1 MIIFVKLMLL
11 SNLFYKNI
19 FKLLIIFALMMSV
32 SVFPQSAYAQESL
45 VSSIIVEGNE
55 RIEKRTIINIAD
67 IYDGKNYSQAQINSA
82 LQRLKAS
89 SYFKNVNI
97 TLANGIL
104 KINVNENPTIN
115 SINFEGN
122 TSLTD
127 DNLLELISS
136 KTRQT
141 LLISK
146 TEKDADQ
153 IASAYADK
161 GLISARIIPKII
173 ELSDNRVDL
182 IYEIK
187 EGRITEIEKITFVG
201 NRKFSDTRLRG
212 IIATKQAGL
221 FRRLFQSDTYI
232 EDRLEYDKDVLR
244 DFYVN
249 RGFIDFEV
257 STSVE
262 LTRNKDAF
270 LINYSLLEGQK
281 YNFGKI
287 TFDNKNV
294 SLDLNDL
301 NDLNKISKNS
311 RYDQRKISK
320 LIQEIEIYLSKL
332 GINFIE
338 PQPIITRDNVN
349 QLMNIEIK
357 FIETNKIFVERIEV
371 EGNSTTIDE
380 VIRLKFDFV
389 EGDPFDKRKVQ
400 EAIDRIR
407 GLGFFSSVATST
419 REGSSSEKIIIEVKL
434 TEKPTGSL
442 GIGAGYNSSDGS
454 VFTFNINE
462 RNFLGKG
469 QTLDFSISS
478 SEIEKQ
484 LNLGIEDPSFLG
496 RNLLAG
502 ISFGQKSTTPAL
514 TPLKNDNVFF
524 APKFGFPLSRDSHL
538 TATYR
543 YDQDKVKLTSASVVT
558 SPLIKSDV
566 GNKNKSAIILA
577 YRLDKTN
584 SVVMPTAG
592 FKFDIKQE
600 INGIGGDVSY
610 QKSSLDFKT
619 YSTFIRDDIILSSNL
634 SSGVI
639 IGDDADISNRFF
651 LGGDKLKGFRNQGI
665 GPVDNSYT
673 GSDSNGDPLGG
684 KFFTTINLESSFPIG
699 IPEEY
704 GIFGG
709 VFVNA
714 GSLWGL
720 DNTESGKIDDSRNI
734 RAAAGLSIFWESA
747 IGPLRF
753 NFSRPLKKETYDV
766 IENFRFTV
774 DTRF

>member
-1 MIIFVKLMLL
+1 M
-11 SNLFYKNI
+11 
-19 FKLLIIFALMMSV
+19 
-32 SVFPQSAYAQESL
+32 
-45 VSSIIVEGNE
+45 
-55 RIEKRTIINIAD
+55 
-67 IYDGKNYSQAQINSA
+67 
-82 LQRLKAS
+82 
-89 SYFKNVNI
+89 
-97 TLANGIL
+97 
-104 KINVNENPTIN
+104 
-115 SINFEGN
+115 
-122 TSLTD
+122 
-127 DNLLELISS
+127 
-136 KTRQT
+136 
-141 LLISK
+141 
-146 TEKDADQ
+146 
-153 IASAYADK
+153 
-161 GLISARIIPKII
+161 
-173 ELSDNRVDL
+173 
-182 IYEIK
+182 
-187 EGRITEIEKITFVG
+187 
-201 NRKFSDTRLRG
+201 
-212 IIATKQAGL
+212 
-221 FRRLFQSDTYI
+221 
-232 EDRLEYDKDVLR
+232 
-244 DFYVN
+244 
-249 RGFIDFEV
+249 
-257 STSVE
+257 E

-287 TFDNKNV
+287 IFGKVNV

-301 NDLNKISKNS
+301 NNLNKITENS
-311 RYDQRKISK
+311 PYDQRKITK

-407 GLGFFSSVATST
+407 GLGFFSSVKTST
-419 REGSSSEKIIIEVKL
+419 REGSSAEKIIIEVKL

-454 VFTFNINE
+454 IFTFNINE

-469 QTLDFSISS
+469 QTLDFAISS
-478 SEIEKQ
+478 SQIEKE
-484 LNLGIEDPSFLG
+484 LSLGLEDPSFLG

-502 ISFGQKSTTPAL
+502 ISLGQKTTTPAL
-514 TPLKNDNVFF
+514 IPLKSDNVFF
-524 APKFGFPLSRDSHL
+524 APKVGFPLSRNSTL

-543 YDQDKVKLTSASVVT
+543 YDEDKVKLTSLNGVA
-558 SPLIKSDV
+558 SPLIEADIGDKKKS
-566 GNKNKSAIILA
+566 SIILA

-584 SVVMPTAG
+584 SVITPTAG

-610 QKSSLDFKT
+610 QKSALDFKT
-619 YSTFIRDDIILSSNL
+619 YSTFLRDDIILSSNI
-634 SSGVI
+634 SSGMI
-639 IGDDADISNRFF
+639 IGDDADITNRFF

-665 GPVDNSYT
+665 GPFDTLYQ
-673 GSDSNGDPLGG
+673 DPLGG
-684 KFFTTINLESSFPIG
+684 KFFTSVNLEGSFPIG
-699 IPEEY
+699 VPEEY

-709 VFVNA
+709 VFFNA

-720 DNTESGKIDDSRNI
+720 DNTVSGRIDDSANI
-734 RAAAGLSIFWESA
+734 RAATGVSIFWDTV

-753 NFSRPLKKETYDV
+753 NFSRPIKKETYDV

>member
-45 VSSIIVEGNE
+45 VSSIVVEGNE

-67 IYDGKNYSQAQINSA
+67 IYDGKNYSPAQINSA

-104 KINVNENPTIN
+104 KINVDENPTIN

-153 IASAYADK
+153 IASAYADT
-161 GLISARIIPKII
+161 GRISARIIPKII

-244 DFYVN
+244 DFYIN

-287 TFDNKNV
+287 TFDKENV
-294 SLDLNDL
+294 SFDLNDL
-301 NDLNKISKNS
+301 NDLNQISENS
-311 RYDQRKISK
+311 HYDQRKITK

-332 GINFIE
+332 GISFIE
-338 PQPIITRDNVN
+338 PQPIITRDNIN

-371 EGNSTTIDE
+371 EGNSTTLDE

-400 EAIDRIR
+400 EALDRIR
-407 GLGFFSSVATST
+407 GLGFFSSVETST

-442 GIGAGYNSSDGS
+442 GIGAGYNSSDGT

-469 QTLDFSISS
+469 QTLDFAISS
-478 SEIEKQ
+478 SKIEKE
-484 LNLGIEDPSFLG
+484 LILGLEDPSFLG

-502 ISFGQKSTTPAL
+502 ISLGQKTTTPAL
-514 TPLKNDNVFF
+514 TPLKSETVFF
-524 APKFGFPLSRDSHL
+524 APKFGFPLSRDSAL
-538 TATYR
+538 TATYS
-543 YDQDKVKLTSASVVT
+543 YNEEKVILTSASGLL
-558 SPLIKSDV
+558 SPLIEADTGDK
-566 GNKNKSAIILA
+566 KKSAIILD

-584 SVVMPTAG
+584 SVVTPTAG
-592 FKFDIKQE
+592 FKFDISQE

-610 QKSSLDFKT
+610 QKSGLDFKT
-619 YSTFIRDDIILSSNL
+619 YSTFLRDDIVLSSSL
-634 SSGVI
+634 SSGMI
-639 IGDDADISNRFF
+639 IGDDANISNRFF
-651 LGGDKLKGFRNQGI
+651 LGGDRLKGFRNQGI
-665 GPVDNSYT
+665 GPFDKIYN
-673 GSDSNGDPLGG
+673 DPLGG
-684 KFFTTINLESSFPIG
+684 KFFTSVNLEASFPIG
-699 IPEEY
+699 VPEEY

-709 VFVNA
+709 VFFNA

-720 DNTESGKIDDSRNI
+720 DNTDSGRIDDSSNI
-734 RAAAGLSIFWESA
+734 RAAAGVSFFWDTV

-753 NFSRPLKKETYDV
+753 NFSRPIKKETYDV

>member
-45 VSSIIVEGNE
+45 VSSIVVEGNE

-67 IYDGKNYSQAQINSA
+67 IYDGKNYSRAQINSA

-122 TSLTD
+122 RSLTD

-153 IASAYADK
+153 IASAYADT
-161 GLISARIIPKII
+161 GRISARIIPKII

-244 DFYVN
+244 DFYIN
-249 RGFIDFEV
+249 RGFIDFDV

-281 YNFGKI
+281 YDFGKI
-287 TFDNKNV
+287 TFDKKNI

-301 NDLNKISKNS
+301 NDLNKISENS
-311 RYDQRKISK
+311 SFDQRKITK
-320 LIQEIEIYLSKL
+320 LMLGIEIYLSKL
-332 GINFIE
+332 GINFVE
-338 PQPIITRDNVN
+338 PQPIITRDDINK
-349 QLMNIEIK
+349 LMNIEIK
-357 FIETNKIFVERIEV
+357 FIETDKIFVERIEV

-400 EAIDRIR
+400 EAVDRIR
-407 GLGFFSSVATST
+407 GLGFFSSVETST

-442 GIGAGYNSSDGS
+442 GIGAGYNSSDGT

-469 QTLDFSISS
+469 QTLDFAISS
-478 SEIEKQ
+478 SQIEKE
-484 LNLGIEDPSFLG
+484 LILGLEDPSFLG

-502 ISFGQKSTTPAL
+502 ISLGQKTTTPAL
-514 TPLKNDNVFF
+514 TPLKSEKVFL
-524 APKFGFPLSRDSHL
+524 APKIGFPLSGDSTL
-538 TATYR
+538 TATYK
-543 YDQDKVKLTSASVVT
+543 YDDDKVKLTSASGVV
-558 SPLIKSDV
+558 SPLIAADIGDK
-566 GNKNKSAIILA
+566 KKSAIILA

-584 SVVMPTAG
+584 SVVSPTSG
-592 FKFDIKQE
+592 FKFDIMQE

-610 QKSSLDFKT
+610 QKSKLDFKT
-619 YSTFIRDDIILSSNL
+619 YSTFLRDDIILSSNL
-634 SSGVI
+634 SSGII

-665 GPVDNSYT
+665 GPFDKTYLA
-673 GSDSNGDPLGG
+673 PLGG
-684 KFFTTINLESSFPIG
+684 KFFTSVNLEGSFPIG
-699 IPEEY
+699 VPEEY
-704 GIFGG
+704 SIFGG
-709 VFVNA
+709 VFFNA

-720 DNTESGKIDDSRNI
+720 ENTDSGRIDDSSNI
-734 RAAAGLSIFWESA
+734 RAAAGVSIFWDTL

>member
-1 MIIFVKLMLL
+1 
-11 SNLFYKNI
+11 
-19 FKLLIIFALMMSV
+19 MMSI

-45 VSSIIVEGNE
+45 VSSIVVEGNE

-67 IYDGKNYSQAQINSA
+67 IYDGKNYSPAQINSA

-104 KINVNENPTIN
+104 KINVDENPTIN

-153 IASAYADK
+153 IASAYADT
-161 GLISARIIPKII
+161 GRISARIIPKII

-244 DFYVN
+244 DFYIN
-249 RGFIDFEV
+249 RGFIDFEL

-301 NDLNKISKNS
+301 NDLNKISENS
-311 RYDQRKISK
+311 SYDQRKITK
-320 LIQEIEIYLSKL
+320 LMLEIEIYLSKL
-332 GINFIE
+332 GINFVE
-338 PQPIITRDNVN
+338 PQPIITRDNIN

-357 FIETNKIFVERIEV
+357 FIETDKIFVERIEV

-400 EAIDRIR
+400 EAVDRIR
-407 GLGFFSSVATST
+407 GLGFFSSVETNT
-419 REGSSSEKIIIEVKL
+419 RKGSSSEKIIIEVRL

-442 GIGAGYNSSDGS
+442 GIGAGYNSSDGT

-469 QTLDFSISS
+469 QTLDFGISS
-478 SEIEKQ
+478 SQIEKE
-484 LNLGIEDPSFLG
+484 LSLGLEDPSFLG

-502 ISFGQKSTTPAL
+502 ISLGQNSTTPAL
-514 TPLKNDNVFF
+514 TPIKREKVFF
-524 APKFGFPLSRDSHL
+524 APKVGFPLSGDSAL

-543 YDQDKVKLTSASVVT
+543 YDDDKVKLTSASGVV
-558 SPLIKSDV
+558 SPLIEADIGDK
-566 GNKNKSAIILA
+566 KKSAIILA

-584 SVVMPTAG
+584 SVVSPTSG
-592 FKFDIKQE
+592 FKFDIMQE
-600 INGIGGDVSY
+600 INGIGGDISY
-610 QKSSLDFKT
+610 QKFELDFKN
-619 YSTFIRDDIILSSNL
+619 YSTFLRDDIILSSNL
-634 SSGVI
+634 SSGII
-639 IGDDADISNRFF
+639 IGDDADISSRFF

-665 GPVDNSYT
+665 GPFDKTYL
-673 GSDSNGDPLGG
+673 DPLGG
-684 KFFTTINLESSFPIG
+684 KFFTSVNLEGSFPIG
-699 IPEEY
+699 VPEEY

-709 VFVNA
+709 FFFNA

-720 DNTESGKIDDSRNI
+720 DNTDSGRIDDSSNI
-734 RAAAGLSIFWESA
+734 RAAAGVSIFWDTL

>member
-19 FKLLIIFALMMSV
+19 FKLLIIFILMMSV

-45 VSSIIVEGNE
+45 VSSIVVEGNE

-67 IYDGKNYSQAQINSA
+67 IYDGKNYSPAQINSA

-104 KINVNENPTIN
+104 KINVDENPTIN

-153 IASAYADK
+153 IASAYADT
-161 GLISARIIPKII
+161 GRISARIIPKII

-221 FRRLFQSDTYI
+221 FRFIFQSDTYI
-232 EDRLEYDKDVLR
+232 EDRLEYDKDILR
-244 DFYVN
+244 DFYIN

-287 TFDNKNV
+287 TFDKENI

-301 NDLNKISKNS
+301 NDLNKISENS
-311 RYDQRKISK
+311 SYDQRKITK
-320 LIQEIEIYLSKL
+320 LMLEIEIYLSKL
-332 GINFIE
+332 GINFVE
-338 PQPIITRDNVN
+338 PQPIITRDNIN

-357 FIETNKIFVERIEV
+357 FIETDKIFVERIEV

-400 EAIDRIR
+400 EAVDRIR
-407 GLGFFSSVATST
+407 GLGFFSSVETST
-419 REGSSSEKIIIEVKL
+419 RKGSSSEKIIIEVRL

-442 GIGAGYNSSDGS
+442 GVGAGYNSSDGT

-469 QTLDFSISS
+469 QTLDFGISS
-478 SEIEKQ
+478 SQIEKE
-484 LNLGIEDPSFLG
+484 LSLGLEDPSFLG

-502 ISFGQKSTTPAL
+502 VSLGQNTTTPAL
-514 TPLKNDNVFF
+514 TPIKREKVFF
-524 APKFGFPLSRDSHL
+524 APKVGFPLSGDSAL

-543 YDQDKVKLTSASVVT
+543 YDDDKVKLTSASASV
-558 SPLIKSDV
+558 SPLIKADI
-566 GNKNKSAIILA
+566 GDKKKSAIILA
-577 YRLDKTN
+577 YGLDKTN
-584 SVVMPTAG
+584 SVVSPTAG
-592 FKFDIKQE
+592 FKFDIMQE

-610 QKSSLDFKT
+610 QKSELNFKN
-619 YSTFIRDDIILSSNL
+619 YSTFLRDDIILSSNL
-634 SSGVI
+634 SSGII

-665 GPVDNSYT
+665 GPFDKTYL
-673 GSDSNGDPLGG
+673 DPLGG
-684 KFFTTINLESSFPIG
+684 KFFTSVNLEGSFPIG
-699 IPEEY
+699 VPEEY

-709 VFVNA
+709 VFFNA

-720 DNTESGKIDDSRNI
+720 DNTVSGINTIDDSANI
-734 RAAAGLSIFWESA
+734 RAAAGVSIFWDTL

>member
-45 VSSIIVEGNE
+45 VSSIVVEGNE

-67 IYDGKNYSQAQINSA
+67 IYDGKNYSRAQINSA

-153 IASAYADK
+153 IASAYADT
-161 GLISARIIPKII
+161 GRISARIIPKII

-201 NRKFSDTRLRG
+201 NREFSDTRLRG

-221 FRRLFQSDTYI
+221 FRRLFKSDTFI

-244 DFYVN
+244 DFYIY

-287 TFDNKNV
+287 RFDNKNV

-301 NDLNKISKNS
+301 NDLNKITENS
-311 RYDQRKISK
+311 RYDQRKITK
-320 LIQEIEIYLSKL
+320 LMLEIEIYLSKL
-332 GINFIE
+332 GINFVE
-338 PQPIITRDNVN
+338 PQPIITRDNIN

-357 FIETNKIFVERIEV
+357 FIETDKVFVERIEV

-400 EAIDRIR
+400 EAVDKIR
-407 GLGFFSSVATST
+407 GLGFFSSVETST

-442 GIGAGYNSSDGS
+442 GIGAGYNSSDGTL
-454 VFTFNINE
+454 FTFNINE

-469 QTLDFSISS
+469 QTLDFAISTS
-478 SEIEKQ
+478 QIEKE
-484 LNLGIEDPSFLG
+484 LSLGLEDPSFLG

-502 ISFGQKSTTPAL
+502 ISLGQKTTTPAL
-514 TPLKNDNVFF
+514 TPLKSENVFF
-524 APKFGFPLSRDSHL
+524 APKVGFPLSGNSTL

-543 YDQDKVKLTSASVVT
+543 YDEDKVKLTSLIGVA
-558 SPLIKSDV
+558 SPLIESDIGDKKKS
-566 GNKNKSAIILA
+566 SITLA

-584 SVVMPTAG
+584 SVITPTAG

-610 QKSSLDFKT
+610 QKSALDFKT
-619 YSTFIRDDIILSSNL
+619 YSTFLRDDIILSSKI
-634 SSGVI
+634 STGMI
-639 IGDDADISNRFF
+639 IGDDADITNRFF

-665 GPVDNSYT
+665 GPFDTLYQ
-673 GSDSNGDPLGG
+673 DPLGG
-684 KFFTTINLESSFPIG
+684 KFFTSVNLEGSFPIG
-699 IPEEY
+699 VPEEY

-709 VFVNA
+709 VFFNA

-720 DNTESGKIDDSRNI
+720 DNTDSGRIDDSANI
-734 RAAAGLSIFWESA
+734 RAATGVSIFWDTV

-753 NFSRPLKKETYDV
+753 NFSRPIKKETYDV

>member
-19 FKLLIIFALMMSV
+19 FKLLIMFALMMSV
-32 SVFPQSAYAQESL
+32 CLFPQSAYAQESL
-45 VSSIIVEGNE
+45 VSSIVVEGNK

-67 IYDGKNYSQAQINSA
+67 IYDGKNYSPAQINSA

-97 TLANGIL
+97 IFANGIL

-122 TSLTD
+122 TSLND
-127 DNLLELISS
+127 KNLLEIISS
-136 KTRQT
+136 KTKQT

-153 IASAYADK
+153 IASAYADT
-161 GLISARIIPKII
+161 GRISARIIPKII

-212 IIATKQAGL
+212 IVATKQAGL
-221 FRRLFQSDTYI
+221 FRSLFQSDTYI
-232 EDRLEYDKDVLR
+232 EDRLEYDKDLLR
-244 DFYVN
+244 DFYIN

-281 YNFGKI
+281 FNFGKI
-287 TFDNKNV
+287 TFDKANV

-301 NDLNKISKNS
+301 NDLNKITENS
-311 RYDQRKISK
+311 RYDQRKITK
-320 LIQEIEIYLSKL
+320 LILEIEIYLSKL
-332 GINFIE
+332 GINFVE
-338 PQPIITRDNVN
+338 PQPIITRDNIN
-349 QLMNIEIK
+349 QLMNVEIK
-357 FIETNKIFVERIEV
+357 FTETKKVFVERIEV
-371 EGNSTTIDE
+371 EGNSTTLDE
-380 VIRLKFDFV
+380 VIRLKFDFA

-400 EAIDRIR
+400 EAVDKIR
-407 GLGFFSSVATST
+407 GLGFFSSVEIGT
-419 REGSSSEKIIIEVKL
+419 REGSTPEKIIIEVKL
-434 TEKPTGSL
+434 AEKPTGSL
-442 GIGAGYNSSDGS
+442 GVGAGYNSSDGTL
-454 VFTFNINE
+454 FTFNINE

-469 QTLDFSISS
+469 QTLDFEISS
-478 SEIEKQ
+478 GKIEKQ
-484 LNLGIEDPSFLG
+484 LNIGIEDPSFLG

-502 ISFGQKSTTPAL
+502 ISFGQKTTTPAL
-514 TPLKNDNVFF
+514 TPLKSENVFF
-524 APKFGFPLSRDSHL
+524 APKVGFPLSRDSTL

-543 YDQDKVKLTSASVVT
+543 YDEEKVILTSASGSL
-558 SPLIKSDV
+558 SPLIESDI
-566 GNKNKSAIILA
+566 GDKKKSAIILD

-584 SVVMPTAG
+584 SVVTPTAG
-592 FKFDIKQE
+592 FKFNITQE

-610 QKSSLDFKT
+610 QKSALDFKT
-619 YSTFIRDDIILSSNL
+619 YSTFLRDDIILSSSL
-634 SSGVI
+634 SSGMI
-639 IGDDADISNRFF
+639 IGDDANISNRFF

-665 GPVDNSYT
+665 GPYDKTYK
-673 GSDSNGDPLGG
+673 DPLGG
-684 KFFTTINLESSFPIG
+684 KFFTSVNLEGSFPIG
-699 IPEEY
+699 VPEEY

-709 VFVNA
+709 VFFNA

-720 DNTESGKIDDSRNI
+720 DNTASGRIDDSANI
-734 RAAAGLSIFWESA
+734 RAAAGVSIFWDTV

-753 NFSRPLKKETYDV
+753 NFSRPIKRETYDV